1 MVFINQRV
9 SQHSPHVSDF
19 LSSSARSEV
28 GALGTVA
35 GLLSSPPTGL
45 AENLGTVASGKRL
58 HIAIEHA
65 WFLVDL
71 PVSTGDFR

>member
-1 MVFINQRV
+1 MGFHQPCRV
-9 SQHSPHVSDF
+9 SQQSDPHDVV
-19 LSSSARSEV
+19 SARSEV